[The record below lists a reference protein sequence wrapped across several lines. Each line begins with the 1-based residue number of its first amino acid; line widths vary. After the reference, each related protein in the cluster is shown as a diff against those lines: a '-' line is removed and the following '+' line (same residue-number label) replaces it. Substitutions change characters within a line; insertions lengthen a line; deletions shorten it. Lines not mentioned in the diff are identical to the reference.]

1 MNNFNIILAS
11 NSQRRKE
18 LLKFIFNEFKVI
30 PANIDERT
38 LERKFLSK
46 TTKDDKSKY
55 SELCDILS
63 LEKCKKVAK
72 DYKSSL
78 IVSADTIVYDD
89 KYLFGKP
96 NNYEEAKHMLE
107 YLSGKEHIV
116 QTSITIYF
124 KDTFS
129 TFSEKSYVT
138 FYDLDIVQKNTI
150 ESYIKNENPYDKAG
164 GYGIQDGASLLIKRI
179 NGDYFN
185 IVGLP
190 ISKLNKKL
198 LEIL

>member
-129 TFSEKSYVT
+129 TFSEKPYVHS
-138 FYDLDIVQKNTI
+138 DSLRN
-150 ESYIKNENPYDKAG
+150 SP
-164 GYGIQDGASLLIKRI
+164 SLLKTTSWKPLKVAIPKSSNSI
-179 NGDYFN
+179 
-185 IVGLP
+185 LA
-190 ISKLNKKL
+190 ISSYLSSR
-198 LEIL
+198 